1 MSCARSLAEQAAVRE
16 LAALVDGP
24 GRPAWYW
31 RADLEAPAGGRA
43 LHARARYG
51 QALADKCYYRPT
63 EQWVDHPGGDGV
75 RGRAWTYQPPSGV

>member
-1 MSCARSLAEQAAVRE
+1 MHE
-16 LAALVDGP
+16 
-24 GRPAWYW
+24 
-31 RADLEAPAGGRA
+31 
-43 LHARARYG
+43 RYG